1 MQTMQTRV
9 PGARLPLWAGLLTT
23 PAIGGLAVAPMAFA
37 AGPPPVGLGTAA
49 PFAVLAG
56 TPAVTN
62 TGPTSIT
69 GDFGISPGS
78 AVTRFPPGT
87 VTGTV
92 HAANA
97 VAL

>member
-69 GDFGISPGS
+69 GRLRYLPG
-78 AVTRFPPGT
+78 
-87 VTGTV
+87 
-92 HAANA
+92 
-97 VAL
+97 